1 MSQVTLTWAV
11 NNMTRVINDGF
22 VIVVDWSCTA
32 GAVDSQTPPQPLPV
46 GAFYGGQSAYKNDP
60 SEPGFIPYD
69 QLTQEIVLGWVFD
82 GLGPQKAEIEATL
95 TAKVEK
101 QLNPTTAQGVPWSTA
116 PAVQP

>member
-11 NNMTRVINDGF
+11 NNMTRVVNDGF

-32 GAVDSQTPPQPLPV
+32 SATGVS
-46 GAFYGGQSAYKNDP
+46 GAFYGGQSTYKNDP

-69 QLTQEIVLGWVFD
+69 DLTEAQVLGWVYA
-82 GLGPQKAEIEATL
+82 GLGDQKAEIEATL

-101 QLNPTTAQGVPWSTA
+101 QLNPTTANGVPWNTA
-116 PAVQP
+116 PVQA

>member
-32 GAVDSQTPPQPLPV
+32 SAPGAN
-46 GAFYGGQSAYKNDP
+46 GAFYGGQSTYENNP

-82 GLGPQKAEIEATL
+82 GLGAQKAEIEATL
-95 TAKVEK
+95 TAKVQK

-116 PAVQP
+116 PVAA

>member
-11 NNMTRVINDGF
+11 NNMTHVVSDGF
-22 VIVVDWSCTA
+22 VIIVDWSCTA
-32 GAVDSQTPPQPLPV
+32 SAPNVQ
-46 GAFYGGQSAYKNDP
+46 GAFYGGQSTYENDP

-82 GLGPQKAEIEATL
+82 GLGPQKAEIEATM

-101 QLNPTTAQGVPWSTA
+101 QLAPTTAQGLPWASSSA
-116 PAVQP
+116 PQA

>member
-22 VIVVDWSCTA
+22 VINVAWACTA
-32 GAVDSQTPPQPLPV
+32 SAPGAG
-46 GAFYGGQSAYKNDP
+46 GAFYGGTTTYENNP

-69 QLTQEIVLGWVFD
+69 QLTQEIVLGWVYD
-82 GLGPQKAEIEATL
+82 ALGDQKAEIEANL

-101 QLNPTTAQGVPWSTA
+101 QLNPVTANGMPWSA
-116 PAVQP
+116 

>member
-1 MSQVTLTWAV
+1 MSQVALTWAV

-32 GAVDSQTPPQPLPV
+32 SATGVS
-46 GAFYGGQSAYKNDP
+46 GAFYGGQSTYKNDP

-69 QLTQEIVLGWVFD
+69 QLTEVEVLGWVYT
-82 GLGPQKAEIEATL
+82 GLGDQKAEIEATL

-101 QLNPTTAQGVPWSTA
+101 QLNPTTANGVPWSQPA
-116 PAVQP
+116 PSA

>member
-32 GAVDSQTPPQPLPV
+32 SATGAQ
-46 GAFYGGQSAYKNDP
+46 GAFYGGQSTYKNDP

-69 QLTQEIVLGWVFD
+69 NLTQEIVLGWVYAS
-82 GLGPQKAEIEATL
+82 LGDQKAEIEATL

-101 QLNPTTAQGVPWSTA
+101 QLNPTTAQGVPWNTA
-116 PAVQP
+116 PVQAA

>member
-11 NNMTRVINDGF
+11 NNMTRVLSDGF

-32 GAVDSQTPPQPLPV
+32 SATGVQ
-46 GAFYGGQSAYKNDP
+46 GAFYGGQTKYQNDP
-60 SEPGFIPYD
+60 NEPGFIPYD
-69 QLTQEIVLGWVFD
+69 QLTQDIVLGWVYES
-82 GLGPQKAEIEATL
+82 LGNQKAEIEATL

-101 QLNPTTAQGVPWSTA
+101 QLAPTTAQGVPWSTA

>member
-11 NNMTRVINDGF
+11 NNMTRVLSDGF

-32 GAVDSQTPPQPLPV
+32 SATGAA
-46 GAFYGGQSAYKNDP
+46 GAFYGGQSTYKNDP

-82 GLGPQKAEIEATL
+82 GLGTQKAEIETTL

-101 QLNPTTAQGVPWSTA
+101 QLNPTTAQGVPWTA
-116 PAVQP
+116 PDPMAPTAV

>member
-11 NNMTRVINDGF
+11 NNMTRVLNDGV

-32 GAVDSQTPPQPLPV
+32 SATGVQ
-46 GAFYGGQSAYKNDP
+46 GAFYGGQTKYQNDP
-60 SEPGFIPYD
+60 NEPGFIPYD
-69 QLTQEIVLGWVFD
+69 QLTQDIVLGWVYES
-82 GLGPQKAEIEATL
+82 LGNQKAEIETTL

-101 QLNPTTAQGVPWSTA
+101 QLAPTTAQGVPWSTA

>member
-32 GAVDSQTPPQPLPV
+32 SAPGVN
-46 GAFYGGQSAYKNDP
+46 GAFYGGQTTYKNDP

-69 QLTQEIVLGWVFD
+69 NLTEAIVLGWVYEA
-82 GLGPQKAEIEATL
+82 LGDQKAEIEATL

-101 QLNPTTAQGVPWSTA
+101 QLAPTTAQGVPWNTA
-116 PAVQP
+116 PAQA